1 MKTTVLTALAVA
13 AAALGSA
20 SLASPALAGDPT
32 GLWQTPTN
40 GGQVRIERCGQ
51 ALCGTL
57 VTSSHI
63 RADADARDEHNKD
76 AAQRNRP
83 LRGLRMLSG
92 FTGGPTEWRGG
103 SVYNPEDGGTYR
115 GTITLTNDNTL
126 RLRGCI
132 VAPLCKT
139 QTWTRVQ

>member
-1 MKTTVLTALAVA
+1 MKTTIFA
-13 AAALGSA
+13 AAALAVSA
-20 SLASPALAGDPT
+20 FAAPALAGDPT

-40 GGQVRIERCGQ
+40 GGQVRIERCGN
-51 ALCGTL
+51 ALCGSL
-57 VTSSHI
+57 VTSAQI
-63 RADADARDEHNKD
+63 RANPDQRDIRNKD
-76 AAQRNRP
+76 ESQRDRT

-115 GTITLTNDNTL
+115 GTITMTNDNTL

>member
-1 MKTTVLTALAVA
+1 MSRLLLLA
-13 AAALGSA
+13 AAASLG
-20 SLASPALAGDPT
+20 LASPALAGDPT

-40 GGQVRIERCGQ
+40 GGQVRIARCGQ

-57 VTSSHI
+57 VISDHI
-63 RADADARDEHNKD
+63 RREPAARDDRNKD
-76 AAQRNRP
+76 ASRRNRP
-83 LRGLRMLSG
+83 LRGLTMLSG

-103 SVYNPEDGGTYR
+103 SVYNPADGGTYR

-139 QTWTRVQ
+139 QVWTRVQ